1 MSNNGKIRMPK
12 KNIISTVLTSLD
24 QQGVRTTARKVVQR
38 VFAKKSR
45 IPDKL
50 NMVVVEITTYCNL
63 KCSGCVRTI
72 MTDEDTWSNKHM
84 AVEDFRKVVDALP
97 PAMLFVPQGIGESTM
112 HPKITE
118 LIGIAKKSGKFDR
131 IEINTNALV
140 RAVDFYA
147 TLFDAGLSDL
157 TVSVDTLDP
166 DLIEKLRAETDIPK
180 LEARLREFS
189 ERFPKRIGVRVT
201 VSKGNVARLPDL
213 FARLSTLGK
222 FNVWLQPFFD
232 MGYGAGVLDAAEA
245 HGLTANA
252 VQWGRDYPNLTI
264 TPEPF
269 FPSAEV
275 CPSPWV
281 SPAITVDGELKPCCM
296 ILHQEKISFGDV
308 LKVPFKDLWKSED
321 IEKFRNSFQ
330 KKSPDCCARCPYYE
344 FRT

>member
-1 MSNNGKIRMPK
+1 MNKLGRQ
-12 KNIISTVLTSLD
+12 SLAD
-24 QQGVRTTARKVVQR
+24 TARQVLRR
-38 VFAKKSR
+38 VGAKKPQV
-45 IPDKL
+45 PDTL
-50 NMVVVEITTYCNL
+50 NMVVVEVTTYCNL

-84 AVEDFRKVVDALP
+84 AVADFRKVVDALP
-97 PAMLFVPQGIGESTM
+97 RAKLFVPQGIGESTM

-118 LIGIAKKSGKFDR
+118 LIGIAKASGKFER

-147 TLFDAGLSDL
+147 TLFDAGLTDL

-166 DLIEKLRAETDIPK
+166 ALIEKLRADTDIPK

-213 FARLSTLGK
+213 FARLSALGK

-232 MGYGAGVLDAAEA
+232 MGYGAGVLDATEA
-245 HGLTANA
+245 QSLSANA
-252 VQWGRDYPNLTI
+252 AEWERDFPNLTI

-281 SPAITVDGELKPCCM
+281 SPAVTVDGELKPCCM

-308 LKVPFKDLWKSED
+308 LKVPFKDLWASED
-321 IEKFRNSFQ
+321 IEQFRKSFL
-330 KKSPDCCARCPYYE
+330 KKSPDCCARCPYYA